1 MNFILLFILEDVNI
15 NLIFFFFSVLDK
27 DMGENNLL
35 KIYVLEFLSDI
46 FGLLLGRKI
55 DEILEVNLV
64 LIQKFDREKL
74 CFYRV
79 YLVVKDGGFF

>member
-74 CFYRV
+74 RFYRV

>member
-1 MNFILLFILEDVNI
+1 MNFILLFISEDVNI

-64 LIQKFDREKL
+64 LI
-74 CFYRV
+74 
-79 YLVVKDGGFF
+79 

>member
-27 DMGENNLL
+27 DMGENNFL

-64 LIQKFDREKL
+64 LI
-74 CFYRV
+74 
-79 YLVVKDGGFF
+79 

>member
-15 NLIFFFFSVLDK
+15 KLIFFFFSVLDK

-64 LIQKFDREKL
+64 LIQKFDREKVR
-74 CFYRV
+74 FYRV

>member
-64 LIQKFDREKL
+64 LIQKFGREKVR
-74 CFYRV
+74 FYRV

>member
-1 MNFILLFILEDVNI
+1 MNFILLFILEDVYI

-64 LIQKFDREKL
+64 LIQKFDREKVR
-74 CFYRV
+74 FYRV

>member
-27 DMGENNLL
+27 DMGEYNLL

-64 LIQKFDREKL
+64 LI
-74 CFYRV
+74 
-79 YLVVKDGGFF
+79 

>member
-64 LIQKFDREKL
+64 LI
-74 CFYRV
+74 
-79 YLVVKDGGFF
+79 

>member
-64 LIQKFDREKL
+64 LIQKFDREKVR
-74 CFYRV
+74 FYRV

>member
-1 MNFILLFILEDVNI
+1 
-15 NLIFFFFSVLDK
+15 
-27 DMGENNLL
+27 MGENNLL

-64 LIQKFDREKL
+64 LI
-74 CFYRV
+74 
-79 YLVVKDGGFF
+79 